1 MLSINQLSKQD
12 INTII
17 SNTMEIKTTKKFP
30 NLSRNGLKIIG
41 LMFLEPSTRTM
52 HSFESAIHRSNGRI
66 IKYETEKSSEKKGES
81 LYDSV
86 KTMSKYVDL
95 FIVRHPLLSYENP
108 LMFSEKYTEGKP
120 VINAGNSIY
129 EHPTQALLD
138 LFTIFLNIEPNH
150 SVPIKI
156 GFVGDLKHSR
166 TIHSLLY
173 LITKM
178 ELNVQYFFICNK
190 HLLLDDKDI
199 KFINENNISY
209 SIHDNLEEV
218 IPELDILYMTRTQ
231 IEKHSKECN
240 ISSSPIILNKE
251 KLNNAKSSLIIL
263 HPLPRNE
270 ELCEDI
276 DDDPRAK
283 YFEQVENGIY
293 IRAALLDFILN
304 KEIENIYEY

>member
-1 MLSINQLSKQD
+1 MLSIKDISKQD

-17 SNTMEIKTTKKFP
+17 SNTMEIKITKKFP
-30 NLSRNGLKIIG
+30 NLSRNGIKIIG

-86 KTMSKYVDL
+86 KTMSKYVNL
-95 FIVRHPLLSYENP
+95 FVVRHPLLSYENP
-108 LMFSEKYTEGKP
+108 LMFSEKYTEGIP

-138 LFTIFLNIEPNH
+138 IFTIYENVQPIH
-150 SVPIKI
+150 SNPMKI
-156 GFVGDLKHSR
+156 ALVGDLKHSR

-173 LITKM
+173 LITKL

-190 HLLLDDKDI
+190 LLQLDDYDI
-199 KFINENNISY
+199 EFINKNNISY
-209 SIHDNLEEV
+209 TIHDNLEEV
-218 IPELDILYMTRTQ
+218 ISELDVLYMTRTQ
-231 IEKHSKECN
+231 TEKHCKECN
-240 ISSSPIILNKE
+240 MSAPPIILNTEILK
-251 KLNNAKSSLIIL
+251 NAKQSLVIL

-270 ELCEDI
+270 ELSIDI

-283 YFEQVENGIY
+283 YFDQVENGVY
-293 IRAALLDFILN
+293 IRAALMDFILN
-304 KEIENIYEY
+304 NEELD

>member
-1 MLSINQLSKQD
+1 MISINQLSKQD

-17 SNTMEIKTTKKFP
+17 GNAMEIKTTKKFP
-30 NLSRNGLKIIG
+30 NLNRNGVKIIG

-52 HSFESAIHRSNGRI
+52 HSFESAIHRSNGRV

-81 LYDSV
+81 LYDTV

-95 FIVRHPLLSYENP
+95 FIVRHPLLSYEKP

-138 LFTIFLNIEPNH
+138 IFTIFQNVEPNNAN
-150 SVPIKI
+150 PIKI
-156 GFVGDLKHSR
+156 GMVGDLKHSR
-166 TIHSLLY
+166 TIHSLIY
-173 LITKM
+173 LITK
-178 ELNVQYFFICNK
+178 LKIKVQYFFICNK
-190 HLLLDDKDI
+190 LLELDDNDLE
-199 KFINENNISY
+199 FINKNNLPHST
-209 SIHDNLEEV
+209 HDNLEEV
-218 IPELDILYMTRTQ
+218 ISELDILYMTRTQ
-231 IEKHSKECN
+231 TEKHCKECN
-240 ISSSPIILNKE
+240 ISAPPIILNKE
-251 KLNNAKSSLIIL
+251 KLNNAKESLVIL

-270 ELCEDI
+270 ELCEDV

-293 IRAALLDFILN
+293 IRAALMDFILN
-304 KEIENIYEY
+304 PENMD